1 MARKQSPIDKIRAE
15 YNRAKRTHHDTQ
27 RQRSRNDGLSARIR
41 RRTNW
46 QGRFRHGRY
55 WIDEA
60 NGAELARPEV
70 VNGIAA
76 FYRNAAKTTLEN
88 RNPAACAAQIEEWN
102 EAFERAAI
110 EQHDDIH

>member
-1 MARKQSPIDKIRAE
+1 M
-15 YNRAKRTHHDTQ
+15 T
-27 RQRSRNDGLSARIR
+27 RNDSDPEMTDFQRGYDAAR
-41 RRTNW
+41 T
-46 QGRFRHGRY
+46 GKVSHRHGRY
-55 WIDEA
+55 WIDDA
-60 NGAELARPEV
+60 NGAQLARPGV